1 MRKDGE
7 RRHSIDILFL
17 VVIFLV
23 FTFSALSALL
33 LAVNFYQDT
42 IDKSENN
49 ENARAAVAYIRE
61 VVHQNDKKG
70 AVSIEPFDGT
80 TCMKIRQEGD
90 YLLYLYLKGG
100 ELRELYTKKGA
111 KVSTADGQRIMKLKE
126 LEFETAAKDCYRIL
140 CTDSTGNT
148 ETILISIKTAGGR
161 GR

>member
-1 MRKDGE
+1 MRRDGE
-7 RRHSIDILFL
+7 KRHSIDTLFL

-42 IDKSENN
+42 INKSESN

-70 AVSIEPFDGT
+70 AVSIEEFDGVA
-80 TCMKIRQEGD
+80 CMKIRQEGE
-90 YLLYLYLKGG
+90 YLLYLYLKDG

-111 KVSTADGQRIMKLKE
+111 KVSTADGQKIMKLKA
-126 LEFETAAKDCYRIL
+126 LTFEKADNSCYRIS
-140 CTDSTGNT
+140 CTDDTGNS
-148 ETILISIKTAGGR
+148 ETIIISIKTAGGY
-161 GR
+161 